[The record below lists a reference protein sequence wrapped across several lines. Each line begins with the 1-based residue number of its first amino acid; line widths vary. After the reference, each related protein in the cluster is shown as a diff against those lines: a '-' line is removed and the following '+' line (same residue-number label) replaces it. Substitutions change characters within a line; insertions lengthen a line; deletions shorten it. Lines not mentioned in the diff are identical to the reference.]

1 MRRVTGRAFARA
13 GLLGN
18 PSDGYGGKA
27 IAMVLENFRAQASI
41 EPCDHFELVADDTHR
56 LVLPT
61 LGDVTG
67 PFSHRDGDG
76 GLRLMRAAVR
86 RFLVHAPH
94 LAASADADPR
104 ARFSVRFETDIPRQV
119 GLSGSSAIVIAVMRA
134 LMAWYEQPVAPAELA
149 ELALAAEVEDLG
161 LAGGAMDRVIQT
173 YEGVVVMDLR
183 EPRTAASYASIDP
196 ELLPPLFV
204 AFDPRGGEPSGHAHG
219 ALRARWD
226 AGDEDLRRIMAEFRS
241 LVDAGAAALEQG
253 DFGTFAELMNR
264 NFELRS
270 SFFPISERDR
280 EMVAIARRL
289 AASGKLCGSGGAIV
303 GQLRDAA
310 DIGRLQEAY
319 DDAGFYLIR
328 PRSGRAK

>member
-1 MRRVTGRAFARA
+1 MRRATGRAFARA

-27 IAMVLENFRAQASI
+27 IAMALANFRATAAI
-41 EPCDHFELVADDTHR
+41 EPCDRFELVADDTHR

-61 LGDVTG
+61 VADATG

-94 LAASADADPR
+94 LVTNADSDPR
-104 ARFSVRFETDIPRQV
+104 ARFSVRFDTDIPQQV
-119 GLSGSSAIVIAVMRA
+119 GLAGSSAIVIAVMRA
-134 LMAWYEQPVAPAELA
+134 LMAWYEEPVASAELA
-149 ELALAAEVEDLG
+149 EIALAAEVEDLG
-161 LAGGAMDRVIQT
+161 LAGGSMDRVIQA
-173 YEGVVVMDLR
+173 YEGVVAMDLR
-183 EPRTAASYASIDP
+183 EPRTAASYFSIDP

-204 AFDPRGGEPSGHAHG
+204 AFDPRGGEPSGNAHG

-226 AGDEDLRRIMAEFRS
+226 AGDEDLRRIMAEFRG
-241 LVDAGAAALEQG
+241 LVDAGVEALEQG
-253 DFGTFAELMNR
+253 DHGRFAELMNR
-264 NFELRS
+264 NFDMRS
-270 SFFPISERDR
+270 SFFPIADRDR
-280 EMVAIARRL
+280 EMVAIAREL

-310 DIGRLQEAY
+310 DVGRLQEAY
-319 DDAGFYLIR
+319 DAGGYCLVR
-328 PRSGRAK
+328 PRWARDD